1 MLDDVLAR
9 EEDVTAVS
17 FEMRKRDVGV
27 DGRVDERPAVR
38 ADPGCQ
44 GNLDDVRQ

>member
-1 MLDDVLAR
+1 LDDVLAR

-17 FEMRKRDVGV
+17 FKMRKRDVGV

-38 ADPGCQ
+38 PDPGCQ
-44 GNLDDVRQ
+44 GDFHDV